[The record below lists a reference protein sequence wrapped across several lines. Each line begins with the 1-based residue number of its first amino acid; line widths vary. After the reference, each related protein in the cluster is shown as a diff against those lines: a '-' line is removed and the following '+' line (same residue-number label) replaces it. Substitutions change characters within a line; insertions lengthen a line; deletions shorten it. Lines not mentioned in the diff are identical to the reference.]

1 MPPTRALRREGLLTA
16 LDADE
21 PGLAIGDAAVRH
33 VRLTT
38 RGATAF
44 LGDDPGAFAPWSQIR
59 AIVIDPPTTWAPNP
73 ALVDSIGPVIE
84 GLFGGIAGPV
94 EETPTFE
101 VRIDGPHGEAREWRA
116 TLHYL
121 SGYRKKDARFASRL
135 LDTLVDRPETRA
147 LLGHP
152 AELLERLGKVV
163 RETDRWVT

>member
-21 PGLAIGDAAVRH
+21 PGLAIGDAAARH

-38 RGATAF
+38 RGATAYV
-44 LGDDPGAFAPWSQIR
+44 GDDPGAFAPWSQIR

-73 ALVDSIGPVIE
+73 ALVDSIGPIVE
-84 GLFGGIAGPV
+84 GLFGGIGGIV

-101 VRIDGPHGEAREWRA
+101 VRVEGIDGEPRVWRA

-135 LDTLVDRPETRA
+135 IDALVGRPETRA
-147 LLGHP
+147 LLAHP
-152 AELLERLGKVV
+152 AELLDRLGKVV